1 MNLQLQKKYLKSFYW
16 RDYVVILVGLILY
29 AIGLTGF
36 LIPFEVVTGG
46 LGGVSLLIKY
56 ATGIPLWATF
66 IAFNTF
72 LLVIA
77 WFILGRKY
85 VYNSLFSTIGLT
97 VMLNITETYITEPF
111 IADATMSILVG
122 AVLCGIGLGLV
133 LSANS
138 STGGTDI
145 IAAMITKY
153 RYISMGR
160 TLTYVDVLVILSSY
174 LLFQSVE
181 KIIIGLVIIVILYY
195 AVDMVINGSR
205 QSVQF
210 FIFSSQYDEIATHIN
225 TELGRGCSVIDGVGW
240 YSQEPQKIVMV
251 MTRRSESTSVFR
263 LIKRIDKHAFI
274 TQANVSGVYGKG
286 FETIKG

>member
-16 RDYVVILVGLILY
+16 RDYVVILAGLILY

-56 ATGIPLWATF
+56 ATGIPLWVTF

-72 LLVIA
+72 LLAIA

-274 TQANVSGVYGKG
+274 TQTNVSGVYGKG

>member
-1 MNLQLQKKYLKSFYW
+1 
-16 RDYVVILVGLILY
+16 
-29 AIGLTGF
+29 
-36 LIPFEVVTGG
+36 
-46 LGGVSLLIKY
+46 
-56 ATGIPLWATF
+56 
-66 IAFNTF
+66 
-72 LLVIA
+72 
-77 WFILGRKY
+77 
-85 VYNSLFSTIGLT
+85 
-97 VMLNITETYITEPF
+97 
-111 IADATMSILVG
+111 
-122 AVLCGIGLGLV
+122 
-133 LSANS
+133 
-138 STGGTDI
+138 
-145 IAAMITKY
+145 
-153 RYISMGR
+153 MGR

-174 LLFQSVE
+174 LLFQSLE

-274 TQANVSGVYGKG
+274 TQTNVTGVYGKG